1 MRRVLSIVAS
11 VAWGTGIALAAP
23 VTITLD
29 GALVSRPGGNE
40 TSVSA
45 TLVYDAAA
53 AASNSP
59 SCESPLLPC
68 FGAAGESLVYMG
80 AVESLTIT
88 IGEVILSSLEAD
100 ALVADNVPLTL
111 RGSPSDGVSLGRGA
125 MSASVGGDPVFGFV
139 ATSGLSFVDASS
151 SALSGTG
158 LEDVD
163 LASGLFE
170 ILDTE
175 LYLLTPFGDLETR
188 VIKWNQDRL
197 QVQDDDPVS
206 TPLPM
211 SAWLI
216 LGPVLAW
223 TFVSRRRQG
232 VLASSALHETG
243 TRS

>member
-29 GALVSRPGGNE
+29 GALVTGPGDNE

-53 AASNSP
+53 AASSSP
-59 SCESPLLPC
+59 SCESPLIRC
-68 FGAAGESLVYMG
+68 FDAGGGSLVYTA
-80 AVESLTIT
+80 AVKSFMIT
-88 IGEVILSSLEAD
+88 IGEVTLSSLAAD
-100 ALVADNVPLTL
+100 ALVADDVPLTPG
-111 RGSPSDGVSLGRGA
+111 GSPSDGVSLGLGA
-125 MSASVGGDPVFGFV
+125 MSASVGGAPVYGFF

-158 LEDVD
+158 LKDVD
-163 LASGLFE
+163 LASDLFE

-175 LYLLTPFGDLETR
+175 LYLFTPFGGLETR
-188 VIKWNQDRL
+188 VIEWNKDSL
-197 QVQDDDPVS
+197 KVEDDDPLS
-206 TPLPM
+206 APLPM
-211 SAWLI
+211 SAWLM
-216 LGPVLAW
+216 LGPVLVW

-232 VLASSALHETG
+232 FLASSALHKTG
-243 TRS
+243 ARS